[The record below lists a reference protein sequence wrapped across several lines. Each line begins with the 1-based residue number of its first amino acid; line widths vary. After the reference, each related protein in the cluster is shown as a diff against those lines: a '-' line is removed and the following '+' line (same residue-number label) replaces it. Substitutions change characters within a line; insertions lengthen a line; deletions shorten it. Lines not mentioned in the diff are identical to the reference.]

1 MRESE
6 GGLLLPTYP
15 KGEARLKS
23 ARGHFS
29 SPLLYFMARHVAA
42 QTRAKIV
49 PLFGIPAL
57 AK

>member
-29 SPLLYFMARHVAA
+29 SPFLYFMARHVAQA
-42 QTRAKIV
+42 RAKIV
-49 PLFGIPAL
+49 PLFGIPAAL
-57 AK
+57 TK